1 MKPAAIDAEFPAPTY
16 RGVQQ
21 EAIADITAAYA
32 SGATVVIVRAP
43 TGTGKSLI
51 ARAIAGAADSDVG
64 AYYTTPQVSQL
75 DDVGTN
81 PLLDDI
87 AIIRGK
93 RNYGCILPG
102 QRGQPVNQARC
113 ARDSNFDCSEK
124 HRCPYFVDRA
134 AAAEAP
140 IAGMTLAYFM
150 QTAGSELFD
159 TRDVIVIDEAHGLLE
174 WAEMYATI
182 ELGPQNV
189 PSWEEL
195 RIPGLDSPRPGRRV
209 VEAVERIYADL
220 GETLT
225 DLETAENL
233 SAQDVLERDRL
244 RELISRIGWFRRDVE
259 QMQQSDRWVVDQAPD
274 SGALAIKPLNPA
286 PFLRHTVWDRGVR
299 FALLSATI
307 LDPEAYCRGVGL
319 PSGRVRTVDVPHTF
333 PLGQRPLFDVMV
345 GEMTYEARARTLP
358 RMGEL
363 LVQLMAVHP
372 DSKGLV
378 HCHSYA
384 IQEHLFEQLIT
395 VDAADRVVKH
405 STGDRDRVLDRWKH
419 ESAPQVLLSVKMEEA
434 LDLHDDLCR
443 WQLLCKAPYL
453 NTTDSRVQHR
463 LDAGAWDWYNRMAL
477 RRIIQACGRVVRS
490 ADDYGET
497 YIADSS
503 IGGLFDRTQELMPPW
518 FREQVM
524 AMRHPE
530 LPAYRDA
537 LESVGGAE
545 PHHDRMGRRGRGG
558 DALDGVWGD
567 E

>member
-1 MKPAAIDAEFPAPTY
+1 MKPAAIDGEFPAPTY

-21 EAIADITAAYA
+21 EAIANISAAYS
-32 SGATVVIVRAP
+32 SGAKVVIVRAP
-43 TGTGKSLI
+43 TGTGKSLL

-75 DDVGTN
+75 DDVSAN

-102 QRGQPVNQARC
+102 HRGEAVNQARC
-113 ARDSNFDCSEK
+113 ARDSDFDCPEK
-124 HRCPYFVDRA
+124 QRCPYFVDRA

-159 TRDVIVIDEAHGLLE
+159 ARDVIVIDEAHGLLE

-195 RIPGLDSPRPGRRV
+195 RIPELDSSRPGRRV
-209 VEAVERIYADL
+209 VEAVEQIHADL
-220 GETLT
+220 EGTLT
-225 DLETAENL
+225 DLEAVGSL

-244 RELISRIGWFRRDVE
+244 RELVSRIGWFRRDVE
-259 QMQQSDRWVVDQAPD
+259 QMQQSDRWVVDQAAD

-333 PLGQRPLFDVMV
+333 PLRQRPLFDVMV
-345 GEMTYEARARTLP
+345 GEMTYEARAGTLP
-358 RMGEL
+358 KMGEL
-363 LVQLMAVHP
+363 LVRLMAVHP

-384 IQEHLFEQLIT
+384 IQEHLFEQLT
-395 VDAADRVVKH
+395 AAGAADRVIKH
-405 STGDRDRVLDRWKH
+405 STEDRDRLLDQWKH
-419 ESAPQVLLSVKMEEA
+419 ESAPQVLLSVRMEEA

-453 NTTDSRVQHR
+453 NTRDSRVQHR

-503 IGGLFDRTQELMPPW
+503 IGGLFDRTQQLMPSW
-518 FREQVM
+518 FREQVT
-524 AMRHPE
+524 AMREPE
-530 LPAYRDA
+530 LPPYTDA
-537 LESVGGAE
+537 LELVGGTRA
-545 PHHDRMGRRGRGG
+545 HHDRTGRTDHRRG
-558 DALDGVWGD
+558 ALDGVWGD

>member
-1 MKPAAIDAEFPAPTY
+1 MNPSAIDDAFPAPTY
-16 RGVQQ
+16 RGVQDA
-21 EAIADITAAYA
+21 AIADITAAYA
-32 SGATVVIVRAP
+32 AGARVVIVRAP

-51 ARAIAGAADSDVG
+51 ARAIAGAADPGAG

-75 DDVGTN
+75 DDVGSN

-102 QRGQPVNQARC
+102 DRGQPVNQARC
-113 ARDSNFDCSEK
+113 ARDSNFECPERQ
-124 HRCPYFVDRA
+124 RCPYFVDRA

-159 TRDVIVIDEAHGLLE
+159 ARDVIVIDEAHGLLE

-182 ELGPQNV
+182 RLGPQNV

-195 RIPGLDSPRPGRRV
+195 QIPQLASSRPDRPV
-209 VEAVERIYADL
+209 VEAVERIHSEL
-220 GETLT
+220 EGTLAE
-225 DLETAENL
+225 LEGTVSL
-233 SAQDVLERDRL
+233 STQDVLERDRL
-244 RELISRIGWFRRDVE
+244 RELVARIGWFRRDVE
-259 QMQQSDRWVVDQAPD
+259 QMRHSDRWVVDQAAD
-274 SGALAIKPLNPA
+274 SDALAIKPLNPA

-333 PLGQRPLFDVMV
+333 PLAHRPLYDVMV
-345 GEMTYEARARTLP
+345 GEMTYDTRAETLP
-358 RMGEL
+358 AMGRL
-363 LVQLMAVHP
+363 LVQLLAKHP

-384 IQEHLFEQLIT
+384 IQEHLFEQL
-395 VDAADRVVKH
+395 AAVGATDRVVQH
-405 STGDRDRVLDRWKH
+405 GRGDRDKVLERWKR
-419 ESAPQVLLSVKMEEA
+419 ETAPQVLLSVKMEEA

-443 WQLLCKAPYL
+443 WQVLCKAPYL
-453 NTTDSRVQHR
+453 NTSDSRVQHR

-490 ADDYGET
+490 PDDYGAT
-497 YIADSS
+497 YIADAS
-503 IGGLFDRTQELMPPW
+503 IGGLFERTRQLMPGW
-518 FREQVM
+518 FREQVE
-524 AMRHPE
+524 AMHRPD
-530 LPAYRDA
+530 LPSYASAIDAVGGVENPGAATQRAYRSDT
-537 LESVGGAE
+537 
-545 PHHDRMGRRGRGG
+545 
-558 DALDGVWGD
+558 ALDGVWGD